1 MAGYG
6 LCSHVIVCFLAEV
19 FSYGRGPFLFF
30 WMVVG
35 GASSGRLSS
44 ILASRTVGT
53 SQRLLAAAVVSTV
66 HLSFL
71 LYLHFSYHHIVEEIV
86 EVVESIEKSLD
97 FDIDF
102 ENFE

>member
-35 GASSGRLSS
+35 GALSGRLSS

-53 SQRLLAAAVVSTV
+53 SQRLLAAAIVSTV

-102 ENFE
+102 ENFD